1 MAEIKMR
8 VNNDKESRCF
18 NCNALWKNTGVM
30 YDLRIGYNKI
40 RTLPLCRKCI
50 ETMNSKMLKAITMY
64 NGKIKS
70 QEDMTRIRRE
80 RSIEIEG
87 IEKFNKDH
95 MSINKAMKGIKI
107 KEEE

>member
-8 VNNDKESRCF
+8 LNNDKESCCF
-18 NCNALWKNTGVM
+18 NCNASWKNTGVM
-30 YDLRIGYNKI
+30 YDIRIGYSKV
-40 RTLPLCRKCI
+40 RTLTLCRKCI
-50 ETMNSKMLKAITMY
+50 ETLNSKMLKAITIY

-80 RSIEIEG
+80 RQIEIDG

-95 MSINKAMKGIKI
+95 MSINSAMKGIKI
-107 KEEE
+107 RED